1 MLRPSAGGRHY
12 NESNADSNRKPISFN
27 GPSRFLLLAAV
38 PGIRRWTQMAERT
51 TRLMRQSAP
60 AWVTPKS
67 SIIPG
72 PSALIKS
79 LIPNFRGGLP
89 LGYGRPFGLPSAAS
103 ADPRAGCSMHGFFN
117 SPPGPAT
124 VAMNFPN
131 HGDAE
136 GRWQGA
142 EATWTYSHTRIWI
155 TGAHTHRHR
164 PFGAPALPKQF
175 FRNWL
180 RGGPGAISPRSSKN
194 LFGPIGPEQNVL
206 PWTGQYR
213 S

>member
-1 MLRPSAGGRHY
+1 MLRPSAGGCHY

-79 LIPNFRGGLP
+79 LIPNFRGGSASRLRASVRSSLCGICGSP
-89 LGYGRPFGLPSAAS
+89 CRLLHAWVFQQSSWPRNCCNEFPKSWGRRG
-103 ADPRAGCSMHGFFN
+103 SM
-117 SPPGPAT
+117 A
-124 VAMNFPN
+124 
-131 HGDAE
+131 
-136 GRWQGA
+136 R
-142 EATWTYSHTRIWI
+142 
-155 TGAHTHRHR
+155 
-164 PFGAPALPKQF
+164 
-175 FRNWL
+175 
-180 RGGPGAISPRSSKN
+180 RGGNLDFFPHQDLDYRRPHASPQTLRRARPSQAI
-194 LFGPIGPEQNVL
+194 F
-206 PWTGQYR
+206 
-213 S
+213 